1 VAGRVPPRPARPPA
15 RPQGQAP
22 GKPVV
27 LTPSAWEFARPALEI
42 WPAIPDIVDRVRR
55 FKRNLLDV
63 MRYINQQAW
72 NVFEYP
78 QVQRMLGEIERELEE
93 FMLHGVVKSQYTYD
107 QLVGGLREAIRERNA
122 AKALFV
128 IAQILL
134 SLPPQPRW

>member
-15 RPQGQAP
+15 RPQSQAP

-27 LTPSAWEFARPALEI
+27 LTPSAWEQIKPMLEI
-42 WPAIPDIVDRVRR
+42 WPVTPDIVDRVRR
-55 FKRNLLDV
+55 FKRNLLEV
-63 MRYINQQAW
+63 LRYINQQAW
-72 NVFEYP
+72 NAFEYP

-93 FMLHGVVKSQYTYD
+93 FMLNGVVKSQYTYD
-107 QLVGGLREAIRERNA
+107 QLVGGLREAIKERNT

-134 SLPPQPRW
+134 SLPPHVRY